1 MAIEL
6 NNFLLKKK
14 EEEMFRTIQRMKM
27 RNERGFTLIE
37 LLIVV
42 AIIGILMAIAIPAY
56 MGYQK
61 RAKCSA
67 TLSNFDAAVRLSMA
81 EATKR
86 SMGQPSMTG
95 AQLIAELS
103 QGASKKNP
111 WGTGETAFAVAPADD
126 GTIGLVADA
135 NWNAGT
141 PGGTATITLKG
152 DVVLATVPYC
162 SQTMPSTKVVTME

>member
-14 EEEMFRTIQRMKM
+14 EEEMFRTIQRMKT
-27 RNERGFTLIE
+27 RKERGFTLIE

-67 TLSNFDAAVRLSMA
+67 TLSNFDAAIRLAMA
-81 EATKR
+81 EATKK
-86 SMGQPSMTG
+86 SMGQPAMSG
-95 AQLIAELS
+95 DQLIAELS

-111 WGTGETAFAVAPADD
+111 WGTGETAFSAAPTTD

-135 NWNAGT
+135 NWNLGT
-141 PGGTATITLKG
+141 PGGTTTVTLRG
-152 DVVLATVPYC
+152 DVALADVAYC
-162 SQTMPSTKVVTME
+162 SQVMPSTKVITME